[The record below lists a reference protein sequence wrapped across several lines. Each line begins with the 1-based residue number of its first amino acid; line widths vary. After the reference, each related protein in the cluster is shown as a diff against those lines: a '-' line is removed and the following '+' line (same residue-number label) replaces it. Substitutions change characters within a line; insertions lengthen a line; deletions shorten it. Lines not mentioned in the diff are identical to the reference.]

1 MGLAGLGVWEENRL
15 GVRRCVVIRLR
26 SAALL
31 VACGILVGACQSDSV
46 YEDLDLDESHFG
58 MKAQVEPG
66 EPFEIGLLGNGA
78 YPDAE
83 WAIVE
88 VDTELVQLQGIE
100 VIPARPEGAW
110 LGEYEGPFLP
120 VTIHR
125 FTAGAFGESLLA
137 LEVQADGQTVDRY
150 EVTISVV
157 EDACS
162 LPEESSLIL
171 AANRC

>member
-1 MGLAGLGVWEENRL
+1 M
-15 GVRRCVVIRLR
+15 IRSR

-31 VACGILVGACQSDSV
+31 VACGILVGACQSD
-46 YEDLDLDESHFG
+46 YETMNLDLGEHEFG

-83 WAIVE
+83 WALVE
-88 VDTELVQLQGIE
+88 VDTDLVQLQGIE

-125 FTAGAFGESLLA
+125 FTAGAFGESLVA
-137 LEVQADGQTVDRY
+137 SKSMQMGR
-150 EVTISVV
+150 
-157 EDACS
+157 
-162 LPEESSLIL
+162 SLIGT
-171 AANRC
+171 R

>member
-1 MGLAGLGVWEENRL
+1 MCRYAWAVALGLAGLGVWEENRG

-26 SAALL
+26 PAALL
-31 VACGILVGACQSDSV
+31 VACGILVGACQSD
-46 YEDLDLDESHFG
+46 YETMDLDLGEDEFG

-88 VDTELVQLQGIE
+88 VDAKLVQLQGIE

-125 FTAGAFGESLLA
+125 FTARSLGESLLA
-137 LEVQADGQTVDRY
+137 LEVQTDGRIVDR
-150 EVTISVV
+150 
-157 EDACS
+157 
-162 LPEESSLIL
+162 
-171 AANRC
+171 

>member
-1 MGLAGLGVWEENRL
+1 M
-15 GVRRCVVIRLR
+15 IRLR
-26 SAALL
+26 PAALL
-31 VACGILVGACQSDSV
+31 VACGILVGACQSD
-46 YEDLDLDESHFG
+46 YETMDLDLGEDEFG

-83 WAIVE
+83 WALVE
-88 VDTELVQLQGIE
+88 VDTDLVQLQGIE

-137 LEVQADGQTVDRY
+137 LEVQANGQTVDRY

-157 EDACS
+157 EDARS
-162 LPEESSLIL
+162 LPEESSLIMS
-171 AANRC
+171 ANRC